1 MPSRALGVLLLMAL
15 LGIEFGF
22 GFGFRASGSC
32 ARRGLSM
39 TSRSPSSPEFEFSS
53 SALWLQGAVAKG
65 YGRGS
70 KKLGVPTANLPHFHE
85 QLARAQYRRGVYFG
99 WGRIRGDPANSIMPC
114 VANIGISPTFAGQVC
129 FYGFTATKETQRALT

>member
-1 MPSRALGVLLLMAL
+1 MDSMHARPSAILLFLIMSL
-15 LGIEFGF
+15 FGF
-22 GFGFRASGSC
+22 GLGFRAFRSC
-32 ARRGLSM
+32 SRRSLAM
-39 TSRSPSSPEFEFSS
+39 TCTSTSSPEFSS

-70 KKLGVPTANLPHFHE
+70 KKLGVPTANLPHFNE

-99 WGRIRGDPANSIMPC
+99 WGRIRGDPTNSVMPC

-129 FYGFTATKETQRALT
+129 L